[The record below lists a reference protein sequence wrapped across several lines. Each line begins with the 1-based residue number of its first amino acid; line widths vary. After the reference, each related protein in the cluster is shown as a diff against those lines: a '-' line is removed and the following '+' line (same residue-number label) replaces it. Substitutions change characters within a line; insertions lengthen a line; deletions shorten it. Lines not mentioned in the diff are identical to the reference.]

1 MKVFILLV
9 FFLSFLFADTY
20 DKRNINN
27 LQINKVSIKIKESE
41 DKNKGITVFTND
53 KKLITYSSE
62 GAKPNVKELIYDY
75 KNNFLAIL
83 VGWRE
88 IHRGLNINGE
98 YYVLNIFKN
107 ENKFIKIDSL
117 TKEGFDGLSEE
128 GETVFLYK
136 TKKNILNYL
145 SNILSDTQ
153 KQSNKQKNKNTFDF
167 KCNKD

>member
-62 GAKPNVKELIYDY
+62 GANPNVKELIYDY

-117 TKEGFDGLSEE
+117 TKEG
-128 GETVFLYK
+128 ETVFIYK

-153 KQSNKQKNKNTFDF
+153 KQLNKQKNKNTFDF